1 MASGLFKETNAK
13 VWSQLLEYYKLVTYA
28 MMNILERLKKVRVMH
43 KIIVLYIDIYSD
55 VLKSRSLKEVRAV
68 MFTSPS
74 KLEKIKAQFNTAHS
88 KDQT

>member
-1 MASGLFKETNAK
+1 MERYLLRCFKEPLT
-13 VWSQLLEYYKLVTYA
+13 
-28 MMNILERLKKVRVMH
+28 ERGTP
-43 KIIVLYIDIYSD
+43 
-55 VLKSRSLKEVRAV
+55 V